1 MRALLLVTPAL
12 ALALTACMVDREYTD
27 PYQAIPE
34 MGGDAEWGDGSDM
47 PIRSGWVRGDLGQV
61 RNFDAA
67 ANDSYGYT
75 DGSYSNVTVTA
86 YDAQERMGMIIV
98 DLSGA
103 DLRSVRAGTYR
114 FGGLSSD
121 SVGGGTLSVI
131 GCSSAT
137 DSYYDA
143 PAEEGEVVITDTA
156 EGREIQVQAQLPT
169 DDGMGTTEASGTF
182 VIARQ

>member
-1 MRALLLVTPAL
+1 MRALLLVTPAI
-12 ALALTACMVDREYTD
+12 ALAMTACMVEREYSDPFQAMPTADREWTG
-27 PYQAIPE
+27 E
-34 MGGDAEWGDGSDM
+34 GSDL
-47 PIRSGWVRGDLGQV
+47 RVSNGRVRGDLGQV
-61 RNFDAA
+61 RDFDAA
-67 ANDSYGYT
+67 ANDSYGYS

-86 YDAQERMGMIIV
+86 YDQSERMGMIIV

-103 DLRSVRAGTYR
+103 DLRTARAGSYR

-143 PAEEGEVVITDTA
+143 PADEGTVTITDTP
-156 EGREIQVQAQLPT
+156 EGRQVDVEAQLPT
-169 DDGMGTTEASGTF
+169 DDGMGTTEATGTF
-182 VIARQ
+182 IIARQ

>member
-12 ALALTACMVDREYTD
+12 ALAMTACMVDREYTD
-27 PYQAIPE
+27 PNQAIQE
-34 MGGDAEWGDGSDM
+34 MGGQDWGDGSDM

-75 DGSYSNVTVTA
+75 DGSYSNVNVTA

-103 DLRSVRAGTYR
+103 DLRSVRAGSYR
-114 FGGLSSD
+114 FGGMSAD

-131 GCSSAT
+131 ACSSAT
-137 DSYYDA
+137 DSYFDA
-143 PAEEGEVVITDTA
+143 PADEGTVVISDTT
-156 EGREIQVQAQLPT
+156 EGRQVDVEAQLP
-169 DDGMGTTEASGTF
+169 DDGMGATQASGTF

>member
-1 MRALLLVTPAL
+1 MRGQIRAPPPPARPPHRHVPQR
-12 ALALTACMVDREYTD
+12 C
-27 PYQAIPE
+27 
-34 MGGDAEWGDGSDM
+34 
-47 PIRSGWVRGDLGQV
+47 
-61 RNFDAA
+61 
-67 ANDSYGYT
+67 
-75 DGSYSNVTVTA
+75 
-86 YDAQERMGMIIV
+86 
-98 DLSGA
+98 
-103 DLRSVRAGTYR
+103 
-114 FGGLSSD
+114 GLSSD